1 MKAITIYQPYASLIA
16 VKAKN
21 FETRSWYTPYRGTI
35 AIHAAK
41 KRLEDTLKEI
51 FPDDT
56 TLQVD
61 FVSTMLKLLGD
72 ESSLPHGAII
82 AKAVLVGCH
91 KIEYRHI
98 PNAPIKLG
106 YWKDSSVFT
115 GKILWCD
122 ISEQEQLFGD
132 WSEGRYAWEFANVQ
146 REVSPTPVRG
156 KQGIWNWD
164 DR

>member
-16 VKAKN
+16 VEAKK

-41 KRLEDTLKEI
+41 KRDYEYKMQYPEA
-51 FPDDT
+51 FVYAVDDVFYENQ
-56 TLQVD
+56 LAWD
-61 FVSTMLKLLGD
+61 C
-72 ESSLPHGAII
+72 LPHGAII
-82 AKAVLVGCH
+82 ATAVLVGCH
-91 KIEYRHI
+91 KIDYRHI
-98 PNAPIKLG
+98 PNAPIKVG
-106 YWKDSSVFT
+106 YWKDSSVIN
-115 GKILWCD
+115 GKMLWCE

-146 REVSPTPVRG
+146 RKVSPTPVKG
-156 KQGIWNWD
+156 QQGIWNWD